1 MDVIFF
7 PMFEK
12 QYFKGKGKQRMLAKK
27 PPRGVIHTHT
37 HTQNNNNK
45 IK

>member
-27 PPRGVIHTHT
+27 KRHVA
-37 HTQNNNNK
+37 
-45 IK
+45 